1 MRVHH
6 INCTWPSAQGKGKVT
21 HTQNNGHR
29 RNKKKIE
36 YHSVA
41 VCLYELLFAK
51 PQCRL
56 IKSWQT
62 THSKDETACIYTHP
76 HIIHQPTDTH
86 PIRMYMN
93 TWNESRSI
101 FMRDIRIRNSKVV
114 AHRARWAD
122 SGWSV
127 WRRMRP
133 WRCQN
138 YNRKNVVL
146 RVTFFVGFV
155 SHTSRSPYLFK
166 ARSVMVHKNM

>member
-1 MRVHH
+1 MWECITSIVLGPVRRGR
-6 INCTWPSAQGKGKVT
+6 GKWHT
-21 HTQNNGHR
+21 HRTTVIGEIR
-29 RNKKKIE
+29 RKSNIIR
-36 YHSVA
+36 SRC
-41 VCLYELLFAK
+41 VCMS
-51 PQCRL
+51 RL